1 MQVQGLAA
9 GVNSTRTSA
18 QRTSSICRR
27 TVKAGLPL
35 YGKQRIAYPSCQRTF
50 SQRRPRPLVVLA
62 ADTPGASSEDVS
74 GTRQLDSSA
83 VDRKTQP
90 STSDSVPAAQ
100 PETSSSREGT
110 GETSPFVQQY
120 PIVSEGRR
128 SSSWGHKQGA
138 DKRPLWGT
146 FIKVMLSSAPAE
158 FAPATFRLI

>member
-18 QRTSSICRR
+18 RRTSFICRR

-35 YGKQRIAYPSCQRTF
+35 YGKQRIAYPSCQRTV
-50 SQRRPRPLVVLA
+50 SQRRHRPLVVLA

-74 GTRQLDSSA
+74 GTRQLDTSA
-83 VDRKTQP
+83 DRKTQP

-100 PETSSSREGT
+100 PEASSSREGT
-110 GETSPFVQQY
+110 GEPSPFVQQY

-138 DKRPLWGT
+138 DKRSLWGT
-146 FIKVMLSSAPAE
+146 FIKVMLSTAPAE
-158 FAPATFRLI
+158 FAPATFRLL